1 MSKTPTAAGGPTP
14 FAVGSLVRARGRSWV
29 VLPSPEPDLLM
40 VRPLGGVSEEETGIL
55 LPLEVP
61 PVEHDQFPPPGAE
74 SLGDHASARLLREAV
89 RLGFRSSA
97 GPFRSLARVAVEPR
111 SYQIVP
117 LLMALRLEPVRLL
130 VADDVGV
137 GKTIEACL
145 IARELID
152 RGEADRFAVLCP
164 PHLAEQWQRELRDKF
179 HLDAELVL
187 SSTVTRLE
195 RTCGV
200 NQSLFQLYPRTV
212 VSIDLVKSQRFREGF
227 LHHCPELVLIDEA
240 HNCTVGSAPG
250 RGGGRHL
257 RYDLARR
264 LSEERNRHLILVT
277 ATPHSGDA
285 SAFRNLLGLL
295 DPEFRELP
303 EDLSGDHNR
312 RNRQRIARQFV
323 QRRRADIRSQFAH
336 LGRLPFPE
344 RKEDEATYK
353 LSADYRRLFRRVLEY
368 ARERVDEAELAALG
382 ESARKHRLRVRWW
395 SVLALL
401 RAMASSP
408 AAAAATLRSRAPA
421 ADTETDEEADEVGR
435 QTVLDLDDSEAAER
449 MDATPGGDPGSD
461 PRPEGRLRRRLLGM
475 ALEAE
480 ALQGDRDA
488 KLTEAVKLVG
498 GLLADGFRPI
508 LFCRFV
514 DTAEYVAAELRQRL
528 PAELRRRKRADLK
541 EVTVEAVTGRLPP
554 EVREERVEA
563 LMAAPQRVL
572 VCTDCL
578 SEGINLQQGFDA
590 VLHYDLAWNPVRH
603 EQREGRADRFGQ
615 PSPTVRVL
623 TYFGADNQIDG
634 IVLRVLLR
642 RHRAIRRD
650 LEVSVPVLDNAES
663 IIEAVTE
670 RLLRRGRFDDP
681 QRTLFDEAPG
691 PEEEEMERRWR
702 DASAREKRSRT
713 LFAQESIQAEEVHG
727 EIAAAWESL
736 GTSQDVAWFCRNAL
750 RALGGSVQER
760 LRGGVTIDLAGL
772 PAGLPELIGG
782 DLGARPFH
790 AAFDLPVPDDAVY
803 LGRTHPLVDKLAG
816 HVLGTALDERPATK
830 PVASRANVI
839 VTGQAQRR
847 TTLLVVRF
855 RFHLVTHR
863 AGHSKQI
870 LAEDCGLLSFR
881 GAPATPEWLS
891 EDEARGLLA
900 CQPEG
905 NVNPDAAR
913 DRIRQ
918 VLEAYPATLH
928 PQIEEA
934 ARQRAD
940 VLRDAHRRVREAAQL
955 KGVRYEVAPSGTP
968 DLLSVTVYLPK

>member
-1 MSKTPTAAGGPTP
+1 
-14 FAVGSLVRARGRSWV
+14 
-29 VLPSPEPDLLM
+29 M
-40 VRPLGGVSEEETGIL
+40 VRPLGGSSDEETGIL
-55 LPLEVP
+55 LPLEEP
-61 PVEHDQFPPPGAE
+61 PVEHDQFPPPQVEA
-74 SLGDHASARLLREAV
+74 LGDHASARLLREAV

-117 LLMALRLEPVRLL
+117 LLMALRLDPVRLL
-130 VADDVGV
+130 VADDVGI

-145 IARELID
+145 VARELID
-152 RGEADRFAVLCP
+152 RGEVDRFAVLCP

-212 VSIDLVKSQRFREGF
+212 VSIDLIKSQRFREGF

-240 HNCTVGSAPG
+240 HNCTIGASPG
-250 RGGGRHL
+250 RGTGRHL
-257 RYDLARR
+257 RYELVRGLA
-264 LSEERNRHLILVT
+264 ERADRHLILVT

-295 DPEFRELP
+295 APEFRNLP

-312 RNRQRIARQFV
+312 KNRQHIARHFV
-323 QRRRADIRSQFAH
+323 QRRRADIRSQFGH
-336 LGRLPFPE
+336 LGSLPFPE
-344 RKEDEATYK
+344 RKEDEAAYK
-353 LSADYRRLFRRVLEY
+353 LGAEYRRLFRRVLEY

-435 QTVLDLDDSEAAER
+435 QTVLDLDDSETAER

-461 PRPEGRLRRRLLGM
+461 PNPEGRLRRRLRDM
-475 ALEAE
+475 AREAE
-480 ALQGDRDA
+480 TLQGDKDA
-488 KLTEAVKLVG
+488 KLTEAVKLVA
-498 GLLADGFRPI
+498 GLLAEGFHPI

-541 EVTVEAVTGRLPP
+541 DVAVEAVTGRLPP
-554 EVREERVEA
+554 EAREERIEG
-563 LMAAPQRVL
+563 LRAAPQRVL

-603 EQREGRADRFGQ
+603 EQREGRVDRFGQ

-642 RHRAIRRD
+642 RHKAIRRD

-670 RLLRRGRFDDP
+670 RLLHRGLFDDP
-681 QRTLFDEAPG
+681 QKTLFDELPG
-691 PEEEEMERRWR
+691 PEEQELERRWR
-702 DASAREKRSRT
+702 DASARERRSRT
-713 LFAQESIQAEEVHG
+713 LFAQESIQVDEVHD

-736 GTSQDVAWFCRNAL
+736 GTSQDVAWFTRHAL
-750 RALGGSVQER
+750 RCLGGSVQER
-760 LRGGVTIDLAGL
+760 PRGGVTIDLAGL
-772 PAGLPELIGG
+772 PAGLAELLGG
-782 DLGARPFH
+782 ELAGKPFH
-790 AAFDLPVPDDAVY
+790 ATFDLPVPDDAVY

-816 HVLGTALDERPATK
+816 HVLGTALDERPATR
-830 PVASRANVI
+830 PIASRANVI
-839 VTGQAQRR
+839 ATGQVERR

-870 LAEDCGLLSFR
+870 LAEDCGLLAFR
-881 GAPATPEWLS
+881 GAPAAAEWLTD
-891 EDEARGLLA
+891 DEARALLLA
-900 CQPEG
+900 VPEG
-905 NVNPDAAR
+905 NVNPDTAR
-913 DRIRQ
+913 DRIRD
-918 VLEAYPATLH
+918 VLTAYPAHLH
-928 PQIEEA
+928 PRVEEA
-934 ARQRAD
+934 ARQRAAQ
-940 VLRDAHRRVREAAQL
+940 LGDAHQRVREAAQL
-955 KGVRYEVAPSGTP
+955 RGVRYAVAPSGTP
-968 DLLSVTVYLPK
+968 DLLSITVFLPK